1 MSELANEAVPGLSA
15 KVVHLWKIP
24 LAESA
29 PQGIDLDL
37 PELLAADEFTRYRG
51 ISHPHARSEFLRSRV
66 ALRLVLASYL
76 ECQAN
81 TISFS
86 YNEYGK
92 PELADNKLPN
102 LHFNL
107 SHSGD
112 YCMLAVTTEHE
123 VGIDIERCRAGRD
136 YTALAQRFFSVDE
149 HQLLES
155 MADEVL
161 FYRMWVLKEAA
172 VKSMGIRLLSGL
184 DRFECFV
191 LPGGSIG
198 IKDRLQQPA
207 APDWSIYQW
216 QPDQDTVAA
225 VVVRNSPVAFIKRN
239 LQDITRLAHQAARA
253 VEPV

>member
-1 MSELANEAVPGLSA
+1 MSELASDTVPGLSA
-15 KVVHLWKIP
+15 KVVHLWEIP

-51 ISHPHARSEFLRSRV
+51 ISHPRSRSEYLRSRV

-76 ECQAN
+76 ECQAS

-92 PELADNKLPN
+92 PELTENKIPN

-112 YCMLAVTTEHE
+112 YCVLAVTAEHE
-123 VGIDIERCRAGRD
+123 IGVDIERCNAGRD
-136 YTALAQRFFSVDE
+136 YAALAQRFFSVAE

-155 MADEVL
+155 KADEVL

-172 VKSMGIRLLSGL
+172 VKSMGIRLLAGL
-184 DRFECFV
+184 DRFECFL
-191 LPGGSIG
+191 LPSGCLG
-198 IKDRLQQPA
+198 IKDRLQQPG
-207 APDWSIYQW
+207 APDWSIFQW

-225 VVVRNSPVAFIKRN
+225 VVVKNSPVVFVKRN
-239 LQDITRLAHQAARA
+239 LQDISQLAQHTARLI
-253 VEPV
+253 EPA